1 MKEVEIIYSVLKLD
15 NCRLSHICTHIIGT
29 ATLAHPAVAHHI
41 HQWRHLL
48 TRQLLK
54 LYTNAATSIPAPP
67 VSATLSP
74 TTPVSPHHPTIY
86 YYWDAHSWS
95 ANPTPADTKSWS
107 PSAVSDTIKS
117 PSPLFGF
124 FIARITKVDHHTPPS
139 CMNGH
144 VSGLEEGL
152 RGGKQSPQLKA
163 VKDEGLDEAALE
175 LNGSNRRI
183 SCDKWSA
190 WQPKHQQTSLHKAD
204 CSYPLVVSHIE
215 AKAQNGICPEKGVF

>member
-1 MKEVEIIYSVLKLD
+1 MSCHSRAGVWLLLPTPSKKGPVDGQLIQFL
-15 NCRLSHICTHIIGT
+15 THDEGFGVVIQ
-29 ATLAHPAVAHHI
+29 PSAVGV
-41 HQWRHLL
+41 
-48 TRQLLK
+48 RQLGS
-54 LYTNAATSIPAPP
+54 AATSIPAPP

-86 YYWDAHSWS
+86 YYWDASTHSWS
-95 ANPTPADTKSWS
+95 PNPPPADTKSWS